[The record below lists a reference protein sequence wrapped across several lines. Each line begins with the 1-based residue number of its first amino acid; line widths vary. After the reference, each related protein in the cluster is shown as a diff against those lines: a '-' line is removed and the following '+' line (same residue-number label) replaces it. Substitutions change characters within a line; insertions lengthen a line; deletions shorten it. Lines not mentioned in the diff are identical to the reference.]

1 MLDAPKHVSK
11 KLKTEGTFG
20 EFDNDAAMR
29 ALRQADY
36 SEWLETAKQGWRVL
50 AKRRRVMRSL
60 VKFESMDEHT

>member
-1 MLDAPKHVSK
+1 MSAEALIPLNVGALDAPKHVSK

-36 SEWLETAKQGWRVL
+36 SEWLETCLLYTSPSPR
-50 AKRRRVMRSL
+50 
-60 VKFESMDEHT
+60 DP